1 VDQVPDPYS
10 IVYANLAS
18 GLYHLGRGETR
29 EAVAAFEVAKS
40 VSERSQMALP
50 IAVAWLAA
58 VYVHAGQPQEALSLL
73 TEADRAATYKRAQVF
88 INVPRASELIEIA
101 QRTTAELFGH
111 LDDLIAK
118 AHRSKKES
126 QSKAN
131 NETLLGCMVDNVPND
146 LTFDEFSE
154 HNKRIRLVLA
164 ERIVGGT
171 DTLNKAIVNV
181 IDFLLKCPDNL
192 KQARNT
198 AEEVEQAL
206 KLMARSPSPAAE
218 QELAEAQSKLDAVI
232 RECLRFNPVAPMI
245 CRACEDD
252 TEIEGWQIKK
262 GTLVCLLMKTAM
274 FDQKVFPRPDD
285 FVPDRVGNSYL
296 TFGVA
301 PHACGGQ
308 KVAETVLRIVI
319 KRLLLLKDLRRA
331 AGPAGELKNVLGLP
345 LPDSMVV
352 RFSL

>member
-1 VDQVPDPYS
+1 
-10 IVYANLAS
+10 
-18 GLYHLGRGETR
+18 
-29 EAVAAFEVAKS
+29 
-40 VSERSQMALP
+40 
-50 IAVAWLAA
+50 
-58 VYVHAGQPQEALSLL
+58 
-73 TEADRAATYKRAQVF
+73 
-88 INVPRASELIEIA
+88 
-101 QRTTAELFGH
+101 
-111 LDDLIAK
+111 
-118 AHRSKKES
+118 
-126 QSKAN
+126 
-131 NETLLGCMVDNVPND
+131 
-146 LTFDEFSE
+146 
-154 HNKRIRLVLA
+154 
-164 ERIVGGT
+164 
-171 DTLNKAIVNV
+171 
-181 IDFLLKCPDNL
+181 
-192 KQARNT
+192 
-198 AEEVEQAL
+198 
-206 KLMARSPSPAAE
+206 
-218 QELAEAQSKLDAVI
+218 
-232 RECLRFNPVAPMI
+232 MI

-274 FDQKVFPRPDD
+274 FDQNVFPRPDD